1 MHSSGVLCRRCSV
14 KICIPASLEGR
25 FGESFPLPDLHHGIA
40 IKAVISKIAAAI
52 DSRGPQVPFNVGGIV
67 SATAGGR
74 AIKTASTSKPW
85 ATSFFAQVPDGGTV
99 HITTMKSPATEGVEA
114 LERNGPLVNT
124 HHDGF
129 FDRTPAYDLHSY
141 IAHEC
146 RCSA

>member
-25 FGESFPLPDLHHGIA
+25 FGESFPLSDLHHGIA

-52 DSRGPQVPFNVGGIV
+52 DSRGPQVPFNAGGIV

-74 AIKTASTSKPW
+74 AIKTASASKPW

-99 HITTMKSPATEGVEA
+99 HIAATKSPPTEGVEA
-114 LERNGPLVNT
+114 LQRDKPLVNT

-129 FDRTPAYDLHSY
+129 FDRTPAFPLRSC

-146 RCSA
+146 RYSA